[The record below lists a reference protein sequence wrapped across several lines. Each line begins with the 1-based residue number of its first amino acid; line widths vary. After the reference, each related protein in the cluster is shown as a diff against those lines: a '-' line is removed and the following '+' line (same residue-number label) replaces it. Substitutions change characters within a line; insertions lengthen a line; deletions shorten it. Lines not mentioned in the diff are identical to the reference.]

1 MTCLLHRRCR
11 DCSQALLDL
20 DGRAIRDLFDDAAI
34 SYIDADTGADGG
46 FAAPIERD
54 AAA

>member
-11 DCSQALLDL
+11 DRSAALLDL
-20 DGRAIRDLFDDAAI
+20 DDRAIRDLFDDAAL
-34 SYIDADTGADGG
+34 SYIDADTGAHGG
-46 FAAPIERD
+46 LAARIERD